1 MALSYGIALQNGPT
15 FWPVKQCDE
24 TLSYAWDKGA
34 WLLANGSDSIAS
46 VTATI
51 PWTISGDAQVVALNV
66 VGSVITVRITGG
78 LPGETYACSISG
90 TTTLGNAFADTLFLP
105 INAPFTEAGEPAP
118 TPLETV
124 AATLTWPS
132 GDPSP
137 PTGPFLPIDGSVPM
151 TGPLNAPQV
160 IVPPGW
166 ASGFGI
172 NAYSSDDDGDLNYLQ
187 DGFGAWLQQD
197 PDAGTVS
204 LLLFASGL
212 ADAPVSY
219 LCNFNFGTDGSFSA
233 PNGIYANTDQS
244 LGMYDAGNNNR
255 YLQLYPGF
263 GWHYAFQAGGPL
275 EWLAQGSPVF
285 SIDDEGN
292 VVAAGSINATGPLT
306 VTRSSGGG
314 ANLIADASG
323 GSGNWANLQLKANA
337 AGAAAIQS
345 FKFGLGRWTVELGGT
360 GAETGGNAGS
370 DFALTSFNDDG
381 TFLGYPITVE
391 RATGNVAITMG
402 ALSLPN
408 GSSLA
413 PALQIGA
420 ADGTGFWRAPG
431 NVVGLAVAGSFVAA
445 FASALAQFYQPLNM
459 LTNKIQ
465 QLGDATTATDA
476 LNLRTADARYAPIT
490 LADEVAALRAEL
502 LTLRSTRPL

>member
-1 MALSYGIALQNGPT
+1 MAISYGIALQNGPT

-118 TPLETV
+118 TPPETV

-132 GDPSP
+132 GDLPP

-151 TGPLNAPQV
+151 TGPLNAPMM
-160 IVPPGW
+160 IVQQGLS
-166 ASGFGI
+166 SGLGI
-172 NAYSSDDDGDLNYLQ
+172 NVYPSDEQGDFNYLQ
-187 DGFGAWLQQD
+187 DGFAALLTQD
-197 PDAGTVS
+197 PELGG
-204 LLLFASGL
+204 LYLFAFPSGA
-212 ADAPVSY
+212 ADAAVNYTVQFSF
-219 LCNFNFGTDGSFSA
+219 LQDGSFA
-233 PNGIYANTDQS
+233 AGGGVYGKDDRT
-244 LGMYDAGNNNR
+244 LGMYDDGHGNR
-255 YLQLYPGF
+255 YLQFNLGRGWCYP
-263 GWHYAFQAGGPL
+263 YGGPL
-275 EWLAQGSPVF
+275 KWLANGNAVF
-285 SIDDEGN
+285 SIDDEGDV
-292 VVAAGSINATGPLT
+292 VVAGS
-306 VTRSSGGG
+306 
-314 ANLIADASG
+314 
-323 GSGNWANLQLKANA
+323 
-337 AGAAAIQS
+337 
-345 FKFGLGRWTVELGGT
+345 
-360 GAETGGNAGS
+360 
-370 DFALTSFNDDG
+370 
-381 TFLGYPITVE
+381 
-391 RATGNVAITMG
+391 
-402 ALSLPN
+402 LSLPN

-431 NVVGLAVAGSFVAA
+431 NIVGLVVSGAFVAA
-445 FASALAQFYQPLNM
+445 FAPALAQFYQPLNM
-459 LTNKIQ
+459 LTNRIQ

-476 LNLRTADARYAPIT
+476 LNMRTADARYAPIT

-502 LTLRSTRPL
+502 TTLRATISTRPQ